1 MSQFISIYR
10 DAGTSSL
17 KGFEVDPNGRIVRP
31 NTKPSLGTEIGE
43 EAQVKKHPFEQE
55 LLQRSF

>member
-1 MSQFISIYR
+1 MCR

-31 NTKPSLGTEIGE
+31 NTKPSPGTEIDE